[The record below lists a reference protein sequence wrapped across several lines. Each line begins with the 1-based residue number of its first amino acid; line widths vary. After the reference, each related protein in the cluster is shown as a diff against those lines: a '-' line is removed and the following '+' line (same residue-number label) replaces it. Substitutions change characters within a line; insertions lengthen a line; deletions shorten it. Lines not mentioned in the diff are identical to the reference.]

1 MSLLGPP
8 RTPRLPQQLGVW
20 DGDIEAQLELDGA
33 LLTGADLAACE
44 RIYADASKFEKCIF
58 TGANLS
64 AFAATDVVFSRSE
77 AAAMRGY
84 KANLLRVQVS
94 DSRFSGAEFA
104 EGSFED
110 CTFKNVKFDEAG
122 FRFASFKRVVF
133 EDCVLRNADLSN
145 AKFSH
150 VVFRGCELEG
160 ASFVSADCTNVDV
173 STENLAECK
182 GITGLK
188 GATISELQLIQLAPL
203 FASELGFRIKTE
215 Q

>member
-1 MSLLGPP
+1 MSMISSP
-8 RTPRLPQQLGVW
+8 RLPKLPQQLGVW
-20 DGDIEAQLELDGA
+20 DGEVEAQLELDGA

-58 TGANLS
+58 TGANLN
-64 AFAATDVVFSRSE
+64 AFVATDVVFSRAE

-104 EGSFED
+104 EGQFED
-110 CTFKNVKFDEAG
+110 CHFKNVKFDEAG

-133 EDCVLRNADLSN
+133 EDCVLQQADFTN

-160 ASFVSADCTNVDV
+160 ASFVSVDCSHVDV
-173 STENLAECK
+173 STENLTECK

-203 FASELGFRIKTE
+203 FASELGFHIKTD
-215 Q
+215 